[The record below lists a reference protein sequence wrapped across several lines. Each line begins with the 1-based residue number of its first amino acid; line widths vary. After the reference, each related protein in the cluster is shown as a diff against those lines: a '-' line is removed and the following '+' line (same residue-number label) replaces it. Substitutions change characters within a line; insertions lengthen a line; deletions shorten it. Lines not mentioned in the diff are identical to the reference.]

1 MFLMIRR
8 ALVLSVML
16 LPAATPA
23 AMAQDAPVRVRGTIE
38 RVEGDT
44 YVVKARGGAELKV
57 KLADKATVVALTK
70 ATLAD
75 IKQGCYVGVAGMPQA
90 GRQPEGPRGA
100 YLSGGHARHR
110 RRAPRLG
117 PAAVE
122 HHDQRQRRAGDRLQ
136 RWPGADAQ
144 VQGRREEDRRSG
156 GCANRRLRARRH
168 QPSSSPVPASSSR
181 PPSSSP
187 MARCRRRA
195 STSAAGWRRRC
206 DGACYE
212 VRLGCCLSCRR
223 RQPQP

>member
-70 ATLAD
+70 AT
-75 IKQGCYVGVAGMPQA
+75 AGRHQAGQLRRRRRHAAA

-100 YLSGGHARHR
+100 YLSRGHARHR

-122 HHDQRQRRAGDRLQ
+122 HHDQRQRRADDRLQ

-156 GCANRRLRARRH
+156 GCANRRLCARRH
-168 QPSSSPVPASSSR
+168 DRAQARCQHLHRGGRSSSPT
-181 PPSSSP
+181 
-187 MARCRRRA
+187 ARCRHRA
-195 STSAAGWRRRC
+195 STSAAGSRRRC